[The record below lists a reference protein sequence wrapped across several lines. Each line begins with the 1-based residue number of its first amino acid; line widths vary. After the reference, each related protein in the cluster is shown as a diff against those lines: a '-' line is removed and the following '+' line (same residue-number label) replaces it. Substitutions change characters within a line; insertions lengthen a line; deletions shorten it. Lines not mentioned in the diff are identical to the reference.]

1 MIDQAGSGHVLPGG
15 RRPGPTLAEAVRRR
29 DGLPR
34 IAHAVAVAAT
44 RNYGVPDNEADLLHH
59 KATQIRQCW
68 PPPGS
73 PPNAADVQW
82 SAQTR
87 PLQ

>member
-59 KATQIRQCW
+59 KATQIRQ
-68 PPPGS
+68 S
-73 PPNAADVQW
+73 VLATYPNHDV
-82 SAQTR
+82 AGLATAGVATER
-87 PLQ
+87 G